1 MPPSE
6 RLSPVTHIVRG
17 VLLVAAAALA
27 LFNGSLW
34 SPFFDSVS
42 YVLYLTTRGVPLMT
56 AARASDVAPL
66 AIALMTLL
74 LAGIPAAIYERIR
87 GLQSSTPV
95 SIGIWLAATL
105 LLTLPTIVNALGAE

>member
-6 RLSPVTHIVRG
+6 RLSTVTHVVRG
-17 VLLVAAAALA
+17 LLLIAAAALA

-42 YVLYLTTRGVPLMT
+42 YVLYLTTRGLPLMT
-56 AARASDVAPL
+56 AARASDVTPL
-66 AIALMTLL
+66 AIALLTLL

-95 SIGIWLAATL
+95 SIGVWLAATL
-105 LLTLPTIVNALGAE
+105 LLTLPTMMNALGAE

>member
-6 RLSPVTHIVRG
+6 RLSPVTYVVRG
-17 VLLVAAAALA
+17 LLLIAAAALA
-27 LFNGSLW
+27 LFNGSLS

-42 YVLYLTTRGVPLMT
+42 YVLYLTTRGLPLMT
-56 AARASDVAPL
+56 AARASDVTPL
-66 AIALMTLL
+66 AIALLTLL

-105 LLTLPTIVNALGAE
+105 LLTLPTIMNALGAE